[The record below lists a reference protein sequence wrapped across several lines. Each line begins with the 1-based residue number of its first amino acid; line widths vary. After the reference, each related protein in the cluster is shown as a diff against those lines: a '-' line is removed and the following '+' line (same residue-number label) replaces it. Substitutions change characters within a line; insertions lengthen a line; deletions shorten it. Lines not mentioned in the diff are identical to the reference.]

1 MINGVSFDDFHT
13 FRDFSLVLS
22 KKTIKTPSIKTKKV
36 DIEGMDG
43 VLDITDYFGEVTYEN
58 RSLSFEFTTLANFTD
73 FNDLFSKIQNALHGK
88 MMKIVIDDDASYY
101 YIGRVNVNEWKSNRR
116 IGKIVIECDCEPY
129 KYKKYK
135 TIITE
140 EIKEQRDF
148 ALLNL
153 RKRVIPLFKSTGE
166 LQITF
171 GEQIYSIGIGEYTLE
186 DVVLKE
192 GKNILSVS
200 GNATLTIEYQE
211 RGL

>member
-140 EIKEQRDF
+140 EIKGQRDF
-148 ALLNL
+148 VLLNL
-153 RKRVIPLFKSTGE
+153 RKQVIPLFKSNGE

>member
-22 KKTIKTPSIKTKKV
+22 KKILKTPSIKTKKV

-140 EIKEQRDF
+140 EIKGQRDF
-148 ALLNL
+148 VLLNL
-153 RKRVIPLFKSTGE
+153 RKQVIPLFKSNGE

-171 GEQIYSIGIGEYTLE
+171 GTQIYSIGIGEYTLE

>member
-148 ALLNL
+148 VLLNL
-153 RKRVIPLFKSTGE
+153 RKQVIPLFKSNGE

>member
-1 MINGVSFDDFHT
+1 MIKGVSFDNYHT

-22 KKTIKTPSIKTKKV
+22 SKEIKTPAIKTKKIAV
-36 DIEGMDG
+36 EGMDG
-43 VLDITDYFGEVTYEN
+43 ELDLTDYFGEVSYEN
-58 RSLSFEFTTLANFTD
+58 RDLTFEFTALAKYTE
-73 FNDLFSKIQNALHGK
+73 FNELFSKIQNALHGK
-88 MMKIVIDDDASYY
+88 KMKIIIDDDASYY
-101 YIGRVNVNEWKSNRR
+101 YIGRINVNEWKSDRR

-129 KYKKYK
+129 KYKVYK

-140 EIKEQRDF
+140 TINGQRDF
-148 ALLNL
+148 VLLNL
-153 RKRVIPLFKSTGE
+153 RKQVIPVFKSSGE

-171 GEQIYSIGIGEYTLE
+171 DNQIYSISAGEYTLE

-192 GKNILSVS
+192 GKNLLSVS

>member
-1 MINGVSFDDFHT
+1 MIRGVSFDDFHT

-58 RSLSFEFTTLANFTD
+58 RSLSFEFTTLANFID

-148 ALLNL
+148 VLLNL

>member
-22 KKTIKTPSIKTKKV
+22 KKTLKTPSIKTKKV

-140 EIKEQRDF
+140 EIKGQRDF
-148 ALLNL
+148 VLLNL
-153 RKRVIPLFKSTGE
+153 RKQVIPLFKSNGE

-171 GEQIYSIGIGEYTLE
+171 GTQIYSIGIGEYTLE